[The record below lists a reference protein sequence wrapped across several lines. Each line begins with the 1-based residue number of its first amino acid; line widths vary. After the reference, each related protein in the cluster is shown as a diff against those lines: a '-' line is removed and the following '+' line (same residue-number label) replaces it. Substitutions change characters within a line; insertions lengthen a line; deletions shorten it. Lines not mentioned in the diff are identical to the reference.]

1 MRVIAGSAGGL
12 HLKSRKGEAT
22 RPTLDR
28 VRETLFSILGTRV
41 VGACF
46 LDLFA
51 GTGAIGIEALSRGA
65 KYAIFVESN
74 PVCCQLIK
82 ENLHTT
88 RLEDQGKV
96 FKGPFSAGLE
106 WARGIRQRFDLI
118 FVDPPYGK
126 GLIGKSLDWI
136 DSHPALLTEAA
147 LVVTQE
153 DLKAD
158 EDWSGENLVLAR
170 QHRVGSTRLDFYQP
184 PAGDQS
190 CK

>member
-74 PVCCQLIK
+74 PVCCQIIK

-106 WARGIRQRFDLI
+106 WAWGIRQRFDLV

-136 DSHPALLTEAA
+136 DGHPDLLAQGA

-153 DLKAD
+153 DLKAH
-158 EDWSGENLVLAR
+158 EEWSGENLVLSR
-170 QHRVGSTRLDFYQP
+170 EHRVGSTRLDFYQL